1 MKIHLHEKPQN
12 VKLVLGFPGFGLV
25 GTIATKFLIE
35 HLDVKKIGEIE
46 SSKLLPL
53 AAIHKNKLIGPLDLF
68 YNKKYNLVIMQALSE
83 LAGSEWKMTEI
94 VEELA
99 RTLNVKEIIILEGL
113 PSDNTKDNAKG
124 NLKTYFYSSNNA
136 KAGDKL
142 GLPMLQEG
150 VMMGVTATVMLRLE
164 DTPISV
170 ILAESPSKF
179 PDSEAAARTI
189 QALDKYWNM
198 DIDYKPLMKAA
209 KNFEVMLKELME
221 KVKTQQATS
230 PAVQG
235 RNPDLEYIG

>member
-1 MKIHLHEKPQN
+1 MKVHLYEKPQN
-12 VKLVLGFPGFGLV
+12 VRLVLGFPGFGLV

-68 YNKKYNLVIMQALSE
+68 YNKKYNVVVMQALSE
-83 LAGSEWKMTEI
+83 LAGSEWHITEVI
-94 VEELA
+94 EEISRL
-99 RTLNVKEIIILEGL
+99 LNVKEIIILEGL
-113 PSDNTKDNAKG
+113 PSNNTKG
-124 NLKTYFYSSNNA
+124 NMKTYFYSSNNA
-136 KAGDKL
+136 KAGEKL
-142 GLPMLQEG
+142 GLPALQEG

-164 DTPISV
+164 DVPISV

-189 QALDKYWNM
+189 QALDKYWSM

-209 KNFEVMLKELME
+209 KNFEVMLKEMMD
-221 KVKTQQATS
+221 KVKEQQAS
-230 PAVQG
+230 APAGQG

>member
-12 VKLVLGFPGFGLV
+12 VRLVLGFPGFGLV

-46 SSKLLPL
+46 SNKLLPL
-53 AAIHKNKLIGPLDLF
+53 AAIHKNSLIGPLDLF
-68 YNKKYNLVIMQALSE
+68 YNKKYNLVVLQTLSD
-83 LAGSEWKMTEI
+83 LAGSEWKMSEI
-94 VEELA
+94 IDELA
-99 RTLNVKEIIILEGL
+99 RTLNAKEIIILEGL
-113 PSDNTKDNAKG
+113 PSNDAKDTKASM
-124 NLKTYFYSSNNA
+124 KTYFYSSNNI
-136 KAGDKL
+136 KAGEKL

-150 VMMGVTATVMLRLE
+150 IMMGVTATVMLRLE
-164 DTPISV
+164 DAPISV

-221 KVKTQQATS
+221 KVKTQQAS
-230 PAVQG
+230 APAAQG

>member
-12 VKLVLGFPGFGLV
+12 VRLVLGFPGFGLV

-46 SSKLLPL
+46 SNRLLPL
-53 AAIHKNKLIGPLDLF
+53 AAIHKNRLIGPLDLF
-68 YNKKYNLVIMQALSE
+68 YNKKYNIVVMQTLSE
-83 LAGSEWKMTEI
+83 LAGSEWKITEI
-94 VEELA
+94 IEELT
-99 RTLNVKEIIILEGL
+99 RTLNAKEIIILEGL
-113 PSDNTKDNAKG
+113 PSNNVKG
-124 NLKTYFYSSNNA
+124 SLKTYFYSSNNA
-136 KAGDKL
+136 KAGEKL
-142 GLPMLQEG
+142 GLPVLQEG

-164 DTPISV
+164 ETPISV

-209 KNFEVMLKELME
+209 KNFESMLKDMMD
-221 KVKTQQATS
+221 KVKEQQAGAT
-230 PAVQG
+230 PAASA

>member
-12 VKLVLGFPGFGLV
+12 VRLVLGFPGFGLV

-35 HLDVKKIGEIE
+35 HLDVKRIGEIE
-46 SSKLLPL
+46 SNRLLPL

-68 YNKKYNLVIMQALSE
+68 YNKKFNIAILQTLRE
-83 LAGSEWKMTEI
+83 LAGSEWKVTEVI
-94 VEELA
+94 DELV
-99 RTLNVKEIIILEGL
+99 RILNVKEKIILEGL
-113 PSDNTKDNAKG
+113 PIDSSKENIKG
-124 NLKTYFYSSNNA
+124 MKTYFYSSNNA
-136 KAGDKL
+136 KVGEKL
-142 GLPMLQEG
+142 GLPFLQEG
-150 VMMGVTATVMLRLE
+150 IMMGVTATLMLRLE
-164 DTPISV
+164 EIPISV

-209 KNFEVMLKELME
+209 KNFEVMLKEMME
-221 KVKTQQATS
+221 KVKEQQVSAPS
-230 PAVQG
+230 SN

>member
-12 VKLVLGFPGFGLV
+12 VRLVLGFPGFGLV

-46 SSKLLPL
+46 SNKLLPL

-68 YNKKYNLVIMQALSE
+68 YNKKFNIVIMQTLSE
-83 LAGSEWKMTEI
+83 LAGSEWHITEVI
-94 VEELA
+94 DELA
-99 RTLNVKEIIILEGL
+99 RTLNAKEIIILEGL
-113 PSDNTKDNAKG
+113 PTNDAKDTKG
-124 NLKTYFYSSNNA
+124 SMKTYFYSSNNL
-136 KAGDKL
+136 KAGEKL
-142 GLPMLQEG
+142 GLPVLQEG
-150 VMMGVTATVMLRLE
+150 VMMGVTATVMLRVE
-164 DTPISV
+164 DVPISV

-209 KNFEVMLKELME
+209 KSFEVMLKELME
-221 KVKTQQATS
+221 KVKTQQAGA
-230 PAVQG
+230 PAAAG